1 MNLKEFEWK
10 WQYYNKSHWIKMYVV
25 DIDGVFVKKTLECDT
40 FKPDPVH
47 ENIFWFSHVIGTLAG
62 VGHMYF
68 KTDSWCV
75 EEKESNWI
83 VHNKDKTVWNS
94 SFSNGC
100 STYKNCSGCKKSSLV
115 MSIIGTH
122 ISHILK
128 EDNLSKA
135 GKNCG
140 NNN

>member
-94 SFSNGC
+94 KGKDEFNYIEFATSKKC
-100 STYKNCSGCKKSSLV
+100 LIITEENCERQY
-115 MSIIGTH
+115 IIGVLMDSDT
-122 ISHILK
+122 ILD
-128 EDNLSKA
+128 ELLR
-135 GKNCG
+135 
-140 NNN
+140 